1 MKLEIIKKDWTK
13 RRTATKALVEPLSA
27 DVIDFQ
33 LVHNHFCT
41 LVVTYTDGSVKEL
54 LARVL
59 YNSLQHTWAIDGM
72 EVAVRV
78 KDIPTY
84 EVLE

>member
-13 RRTATKALVEPLSA
+13 RRIATAPVVNAISA

-41 LVVTYTDGSVKEL
+41 LVVTYSDNSVKEL

-59 YNSLQHTWAIDGM
+59 YNSIQQTWAIDGM

-78 KDIPTY
+78 KDITTY
-84 EVLE
+84 GVLE